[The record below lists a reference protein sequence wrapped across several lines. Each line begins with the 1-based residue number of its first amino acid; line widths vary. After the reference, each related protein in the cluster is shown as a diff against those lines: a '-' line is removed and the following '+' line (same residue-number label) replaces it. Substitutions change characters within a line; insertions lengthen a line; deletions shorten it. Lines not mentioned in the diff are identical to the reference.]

1 MIQIITALLPLLD
14 KILPDEKAKDAAKL
28 EALRLAQE
36 GQLAELD
43 AQVKLMLGQIEVNK
57 AEAEHQSI
65 FVSGARPFIVWVCG
79 FGMAY
84 AAILHPLFAWIA
96 LMNGAPTPPQLDSDV
111 LMYVLGGIL
120 GLGGYRTFEK
130 TKGVAS
136 K

>member
-28 EALRLAQE
+28 EALKLAQE

>member
-1 MIQIITALLPLLD
+1 MIQVITALLPLLD

-28 EALRLAQE
+28 EALKLAQE

>member
-28 EALRLAQE
+28 EALKLAQE

-57 AEAEHQSI
+57 VEAAHQSI

>member
-28 EALRLAQE
+28 EALKLAQE

-120 GLGGYRTFEK
+120 GLVGYRTFEK

>member
-1 MIQIITALLPLLD
+1 MIQIVTALLPLLD

-28 EALRLAQE
+28 EALKLAQE

-43 AQVKLMLGQIEVNK
+43 AQVKLMLGQVEVNK

>member
-28 EALRLAQE
+28 EALKLAQE

-43 AQVKLMLGQIEVNK
+43 AQVKLMLGQVEVNK
-57 AEAEHQSI
+57 VEAEHQSI

-84 AAILHPLFAWIA
+84 ASILHPLFAWIA

>member
-28 EALRLAQE
+28 EALKLAQE

-43 AQVKLMLGQIEVNK
+43 AQVKLMLGQVEVNK

>member
-1 MIQIITALLPLLD
+1 MIQIVTALLPLLD

-28 EALRLAQE
+28 EALKLAQE

-43 AQVKLMLGQIEVNK
+43 AQVKLMLGQVEVNK

-65 FVSGARPFIVWVCG
+65 FVSGARPFIIWVCG

>member
-1 MIQIITALLPLLD
+1 MIQIVTALLPLLD

-28 EALRLAQE
+28 EALKLAQE

-57 AEAEHQSI
+57 VEAAQQSI

-84 AAILHPLFAWIA
+84 AAILHPLLAWIA

>member
-28 EALRLAQE
+28 EALKLAQE

-43 AQVKLMLGQIEVNK
+43 AQVKLMLGQVEVNK
-57 AEAEHQSI
+57 VEASHQSI

-84 AAILHPLFAWIA
+84 AAMLHPLLAWIA
-96 LMNGAPTPPQLDSDV
+96 LINGIPIPPELNSDV